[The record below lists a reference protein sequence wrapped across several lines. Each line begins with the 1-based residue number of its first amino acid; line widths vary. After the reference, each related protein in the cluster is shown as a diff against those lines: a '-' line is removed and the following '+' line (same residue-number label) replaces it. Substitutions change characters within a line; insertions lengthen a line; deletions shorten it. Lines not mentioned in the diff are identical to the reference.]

1 MNKEE
6 FLAQLR
12 SGLSALPLADTEER
26 IAFYDEMINDR
37 MEEGLSE
44 EEAVRGVGAVD
55 EIVKGALS
63 DTSLSKLVR
72 EKVKPRRALRPWEIV
87 LLAVG
92 SPLWLALLIAAAAV
106 LFSLYI
112 VLWAVIVSLWA
123 LAISFVAALLG
134 GFVLGVA
141 FFLRGSA
148 PAALGMLGCGML
160 CGGVSIFLFF
170 GSMAATKRILH
181 LTAKTVLRIKTG
193 LVKKEAA
200 Q

>member
-12 SGLSALPLADTEER
+12 GGLGALPLTDTEER
-26 IAFYDEMINDR
+26 IAFYYEMINDR

-44 EEAVRGVGAVD
+44 EEAVIAVGTVD

-87 LLAVG
+87 LLAAG
-92 SPLWLALLIAAAAV
+92 SPLWLALLIAAAAIV
-106 LFSLYI
+106 FSIYI
-112 VLWAVIVSLWA
+112 ALWAVIVTLWA
-123 LAISFVAALLG
+123 LVLSFAAALLCG
-134 GFVLGVA
+134 LVLGIV

-148 PAALGMLGCGML
+148 PAALGMFGCGML
-160 CGGVSIFLFF
+160 CGGFSIFLFF
-170 GSMAATKRILH
+170 GGMATTKGILH
-181 LTAKTVLRIKTG
+181 LTAKTILRIKTR
-193 LVKKEAA
+193 LVKREAA

>member
-12 SGLSALPLADTEER
+12 RGLSALPLADTEER

-44 EEAVRGVGAVD
+44 EEAVFGVGAVD

-123 LAISFVAALLG
+123 LAVSFVAALLCG
-134 GFVLGVA
+134 LVLGVI

-148 PAALGMLGCGML
+148 PAALAMLGCGML

-170 GSMAATKRILH
+170 GSMAATKGILH

>member
-12 SGLSALPLADTEER
+12 GGLGALPLTDTEER

-44 EEAVRGVGAVD
+44 EEAVIAVGTVD

-87 LLAVG
+87 LLA
-92 SPLWLALLIAAAAV
+92 AAAIV
-106 LFSLYI
+106 VSIYI
-112 VLWAVIVSLWA
+112 ALWAVIVTLWA
-123 LAISFVAALLG
+123 LVLSFAAALLCG
-134 GFVLGVA
+134 LVLGIV

-148 PAALGMLGCGML
+148 PAALGMFGCGML
-160 CGGVSIFLFF
+160 CGGFSIFLFF
-170 GSMAATKRILH
+170 GGMATTKGILH
-181 LTAKTVLRIKTG
+181 LTAKTILRIKTR
-193 LVKKEAA
+193 LVKREAA

>member
-44 EEAVRGVGAVD
+44 EEAVREVGAVD

-72 EKVKPRRALRPWEIV
+72 EKVKPGRTLRSWEIA
-87 LLAVG
+87 LLVIGA
-92 SPLWLALLIAAAAV
+92 PLWLALLIAAAAIV
-106 LFSLYI
+106 FSLYI
-112 VLWAVIVSLWA
+112 ALWAVIVSLWA
-123 LAISFVAALLG
+123 LAVSFAAALLG
-134 GFVLGVA
+134 GLVLGVV
-141 FFLRGSA
+141 FFLRGGA

-170 GSMAATKRILH
+170 GSMAATKGILQ
-181 LTAKTVLRIKTG
+181 LTAKTVLRIKTV

>member
-12 SGLSALPLADTEER
+12 GGLGALPLTDTEER

-44 EEAVRGVGAVD
+44 EEAVIAVGTVD

-87 LLAVG
+87 LLAAG
-92 SPLWLALLIAAAAV
+92 SPLWLALLIAAAAIV
-106 LFSLYI
+106 FSIYI
-112 VLWAVIVSLWA
+112 ALWAVIVTLCCPLPQRFFAGLCSA
-123 LAISFVAALLG
+123 LYSFCAAARPQRSGCLAAAC
-134 GFVLGVA
+134 FAAVFR
-141 FFLRGSA
+141 FFFSSA
-148 PAALGMLGCGML
+148 AWLQQREFC
-160 CGGVSIFLFF
+160 I
-170 GSMAATKRILH
+170 
-181 LTAKTVLRIKTG
+181 
-193 LVKKEAA
+193 
-200 Q
+200 

>member
-112 VLWAVIVSLWA
+112 VLWAVLRRFSAGLCLA
-123 LAISFVAALLG
+123 LHSFCGAARPQRSECSAAACFAA
-134 GFVLGVA
+134 GFR
-141 FFLRGSA
+141 FFFSSA
-148 PAALGMLGCGML
+148 AWLQQRESC
-160 CGGVSIFLFF
+160 I
-170 GSMAATKRILH
+170 
-181 LTAKTVLRIKTG
+181 
-193 LVKKEAA
+193 
-200 Q
+200 